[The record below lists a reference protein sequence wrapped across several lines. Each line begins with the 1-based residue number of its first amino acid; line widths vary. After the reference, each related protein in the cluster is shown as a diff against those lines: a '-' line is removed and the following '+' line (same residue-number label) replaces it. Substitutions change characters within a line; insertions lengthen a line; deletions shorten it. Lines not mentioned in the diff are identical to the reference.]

1 MNTNKSNRP
10 LRGVGMAG
18 RLWAIMMVL
27 VLLTVGF
34 MWIFQIVLMERNY
47 IESKI
52 TEVQTQLE
60 PIMGELETEDLAYNE
75 QMISYLSSTAD
86 GKMLIVSGGGQLID
100 MYTYGHPIDL
110 SANHSDVQV
119 WERIVNEEN
128 YSKILVGELYTSDSM
143 NGSRVEAY
151 EIGIPIRYYSE
162 DAYLILYHSFEE
174 LYNVLDMNR
183 RQLVTLSVILTAAT
197 AILAAILAAFLAKRF
212 THPILV
218 IKKTVD
224 RLAAG
229 ELSAVPSLKRSDEI
243 GQLSDSVEELGRALK
258 RVDVLHKE
266 VIANV
271 SHELR
276 SPLALIGGYA
286 EMVRD
291 ITWKDDQQRNENLDL
306 IISESNRMSEMV
318 SDILDYSQLQSGYLQ
333 LNKGD
338 YDLREIVSE
347 EVERCAEIAEET
359 HLLLRTEQPEEECQI
374 HADALKLSQVM
385 RNLLYNAVNH
395 TKDGET
401 ITIRTE
407 RTPDGCRVSVINP
420 GEPIPEEER
429 ELIWERY
436 QRSQHEASRRQGTG
450 IGLSIVKTILDA
462 HGMSYGVDCRDGLTS
477 FLFRYTP

>member
-1 MNTNKSNRP
+1 MNTKKNNRP
-10 LRGVGMAG
+10 LRGVGMAV

-34 MWIFQIVLMERNY
+34 MWIFQVVLMERNY

-86 GKMLIVSGGGQLID
+86 GKMLIISDGGQLMD

-110 SANHSDVQV
+110 SANHRDVQV
-119 WERIVNEEN
+119 WERIANGEN
-128 YSKILVGELYTSDSM
+128 YSKILAGEPYTSESM
-143 NGSRVEAY
+143 DRNRVEAY
-151 EIGIPIRYYSE
+151 EIGIPIRYYGE

-183 RQLVTLSVILTAAT
+183 RQLVTLSVILTSAT
-197 AILAAILAAFLAKRF
+197 AILAAFLAKRF

-229 ELSAVPSLKRSDEI
+229 DLSAVPGLKRSDEI
-243 GQLSDSVEELGRALK
+243 GQLSDSVEELGQALQ
-258 RVDVLHKE
+258 RVDVLRKE

-286 EMVRD
+286 EMVKD
-291 ITWKDDQQRNENLDL
+291 ITWRDDKQRNENLDL
-306 IISESNRMSEMV
+306 IISESRRMSEMV
-318 SDILDYSQLQSGYLQ
+318 NDIMDYSQFQSGYLQ
-333 LNKGD
+333 LNRGD
-338 YDLREIVSE
+338 YDLREIVG
-347 EVERCAEIAEET
+347 EET
-359 HLLLRTEQPEEECQI
+359 GRWENIAKENHLSLQEEQPENECPVQV
-374 HADALKLSQVM
+374 DALKISQVL
-385 RNLLYNAVNH
+385 RNLFNNAVNH

-401 ITIRTE
+401 ITIRTQRE
-407 RTPDGCRVSVINP
+407 VGGYRVSVINP
-420 GEPIPEEER
+420 GDPIPEEER

-436 QRSQHEASRRQGTG
+436 QRCQHQAGRRQGTG
-450 IGLSIVKTILDA
+450 IGLSIVKAILDA
-462 HGMSYGVDCRDGLTS
+462 HGMSYGVDCRDGLTC
-477 FLFRYTP
+477 FWFVYPTK